1 MRACAPAS
9 PCCCER
15 LNAAEALVEGVPVGE
30 PVLLREAEALVEG
43 VPVSA
48 AELELVGMP
57 DMDPVLEGEG
67 VPVPVAEDEAE
78 PVPVELAVDGAV
90 ALTLCE
96 PEAVWEAESEPE
108 LVREGAGESV
118 CEELA
123 VPLCAEL
130 AVPVCEPVLL
140 RLPVALVAGV
150 PVCEPVLL
158 RVAVAVTGM
167 LGVLLAAGELV
178 IAAGVGAGE
187 AGAARQGSAT
197 PLEVKAAGTAVWPSL
212 LRPQQEMA
220 PAADRA
226 QVWK

>member
-1 MRACAPAS
+1 MPA
-9 PCCCER
+9 
-15 LNAAEALVEGVPVGE
+15 GE
-30 PVLLREAEALVEG
+30 PELLCEAEALVEG

-48 AELELVGMP
+48 AELELVGRPVME
-57 DMDPVLEGEG
+57 PVLEGES
-67 VPVPVAEDEAE
+67 VPVLVPDVEDEAE
-78 PVPVELAVDGAV
+78 PVPVELSVGGAVLV

-108 LVREGAGESV
+108 LVREGAGDSV
-118 CEELA
+118 CEGLA

-130 AVPVCEPVLL
+130 AVPVCEPVPL
-140 RLPVALVAGV
+140 RLPVALGAGV
-150 PVCEPVLL
+150 PACEPVLL

-167 LGVLLAAGELV
+167 LGVLLAVGELV